1 MFCSKCGTKIDD
13 DSRFCNGCGTEIAL
27 KSQSENKVRHQEKGR
42 KPKKDRRMNKIFI
55 SGISILLIILVC
67 VFCVKAYSF
76 TCTKCQE
83 KKIGQKYYSKI
94 YSQRILCEQCIEKYY
109 SNTWKVYYE
118 VR

>member
-13 DSRFCNGCGTEIAL
+13 DSRFCNGCGVEIVL
-27 KSQSENKVRHQEKGR
+27 ESQSENKECHQEKVE
-42 KPKKDRRMNKIFI
+42 KCKKREKRIFTPWI
-55 SGISILLIILVC
+55 VILLMMLISTIVC
-67 VFCVKAYSF
+67 VRVSSF

-94 YSQRILCEQCIEKYY
+94 YSQRILCEKCIDEYY
-109 SNTWKVYYE
+109 PNTWQVYYE